1 MVLAELN
8 YFYRQ
13 LCAREIM
20 VEMIEKLEKEILVLL
35 CKMEKE
41 IPVHLWKMEKN
52 FPLRF
57 FQSNATSP
65 YTSSIRS

>member
-52 FPLRF
+52 FPL
-57 FQSNATSP
+57 
-65 YTSSIRS
+65 